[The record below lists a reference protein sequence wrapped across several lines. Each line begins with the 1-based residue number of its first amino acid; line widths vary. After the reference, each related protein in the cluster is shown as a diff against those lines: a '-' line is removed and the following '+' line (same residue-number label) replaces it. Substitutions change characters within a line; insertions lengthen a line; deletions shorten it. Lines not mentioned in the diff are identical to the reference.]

1 MSLCI
6 LEKLTTGLYDVRGA
20 ERNERKPTL
29 IERRTK
35 AAVYGNVAAT
45 AARKSNRA
53 RVPSTKGAGELS
65 PVYMRC
71 GRTTLSGFV
80 KLTL

>member
-20 ERNERKPTL
+20 ERNEQPTL